1 MKNIRQLLL
10 GISQIVLFIIR
21 HLATR
26 IIKNEQPV
34 YDWPVLEANF
44 KAVITSLK
52 NEDETKQVNRQ
63 ALKAVEKRRKQ
74 FETIIKMNRKILRL
88 IYFKYR

>member
-63 ALKAVEKRRKQ
+63 ALKAVEKRRK
-74 FETIIKMNRKILRL
+74 TI
-88 IYFKYR
+88 